1 VAQLLADLDDIKR
14 WLPDDKLLVT
24 DGSTSSFQVEA
35 YRIVKSQL
43 AGVFTPVTL
52 NEWADPSSTPGI
64 IRSVAGRL
72 IAAYVYRE
80 AYSEDIPDIP
90 EYAQALYDEAILL
103 LTQIRTGTL
112 TVVDEDDNPIGDNI
126 LDISASDF
134 YPNNSAPGPY
144 FSMEQEFA

>member
-1 VAQLLADLDDIKR
+1 MAQLLADLDDIKR
-14 WLPDDKLLVT
+14 WLPDDKLTVT

-43 AGVFTPVTL
+43 AGVFAPVTL
-52 NEWADPSSTPGI
+52 NGWADPSTTPAI

-72 IAAYVYRE
+72 IAAYIYRE

-90 EYAQALYDEAILL
+90 EYAQALYDEAIMM
-103 LTQIRTGTL
+103 LTQIRAGTL
-112 TVVDEDDNPIGDNI
+112 TVVDEDDIPIGTNE
-126 LDISASDF
+126 LDMTTSDF
-134 YPNNSAPGPY
+134 YPNDDAPGPF

>member
-14 WLPDDKLLVT
+14 WLPDDKLTVT
-24 DGSTSSFQVEA
+24 DGSTSAFQVEA

-43 AGVFTPVTL
+43 AGVFSPVTL
-52 NEWADPSSTPGI
+52 NGWADPNTTPGI

-90 EYAQALYDEAILL
+90 EYAQALYNEAVEM
-103 LTQIRTGTL
+103 LTQIRVGTL
-112 TVVDEDDNPIGDNI
+112 TIVDEDDNPIATNE
-126 LDISASDF
+126 LDMTSGDF
-134 YPNNSAPGPY
+134 YPNDDAPGPY
-144 FSMEQEFA
+144 FSMTQEFA